1 MGYLMGR
8 LQPETMARLK
18 ELGRRPILNFLFFRG
33 CGEREFS
40 DIMMNERRLLELL
53 LVCTAED
60 STVFIQG

>member
-8 LQPETMARLK
+8 LQVETMTRLK
-18 ELGRRPILNFLFFRG
+18 ELGRRPILNFLVFRS